1 MDNKNLIKASIMFG
15 GGFLLFLALKSSAKS
30 NSVLSTTAST
40 PSGTAS
46 FDSTP
51 APTQENAKIVMTAYT
66 DALKN
71 GEPPHILTEL
81 NQEMMKEFGMRC
93 YIDNSGQMV
102 VCDVKGDTV
111 STK

>member
-15 GGFLLFLALKSSAKS
+15 GGFLLFLALKSGAKGS
-30 NSVLSTTAST
+30 KPATTSIGNT
-40 PSGTAS
+40 TS

-51 APTQENAKIVMTAYT
+51 APTQENAQIVIMAYT

-71 GEPPHILTEL
+71 GEPPNRLTEL

-93 YIDNSGQMV
+93 YVDNSGEMV

-111 STK
+111 ITK

>member
-1 MDNKNLIKASIMFG
+1 MFG
-15 GGFLLFLALKSSAKS
+15 GGFLLFLALKSTAT
-30 NSVLSTTAST
+30 NSTAPTTSTS

-51 APTQENAKIVMTAYT
+51 APTQENAKIVMTAYS
-66 DALKN
+66 DALKA
-71 GEPPHILTEL
+71 GEPPHVMTEL

-111 STK
+111 LTK

>member
-1 MDNKNLIKASIMFG
+1 MDNKNLIKASVMFG
-15 GGFLLFLALKSSAKS
+15 GGFLLFLISKLSASNSSAPA
-30 NSVLSTTAST
+30 NSTNTSG
-40 PSGTAS
+40 GTAS

-51 APTQENAKIVMTAYT
+51 APTQENARIVATAYT

-71 GEPPHILTEL
+71 GEPPHIMTEL
-81 NQEMMKEFGMRC
+81 NQEMMKEFGMRA
-93 YIDNSGQMV
+93 YIDKSGEIV